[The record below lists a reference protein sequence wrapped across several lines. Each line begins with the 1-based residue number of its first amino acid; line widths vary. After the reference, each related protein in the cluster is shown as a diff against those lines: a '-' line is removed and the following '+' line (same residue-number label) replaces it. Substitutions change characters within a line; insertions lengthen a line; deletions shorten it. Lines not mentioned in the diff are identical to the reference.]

1 MKLWENVGAEEL
13 LRLLA
18 EGRLKAE
25 QIVDVRE
32 LHEWEYYHLEGTRH
46 MPMSVFP
53 ELMEGLGRNETL
65 YIMCAHGVRS
75 QAVCRYM
82 QDNGYESLLNVEG
95 GIAAVAACQGFQ
107 YD

>member
-1 MKLWENVGAEEL
+1 MKQWEDIDAEEL

-18 EGRLKAE
+18 NGLVKAD
-25 QIVDVRE
+25 QIIDVRE
-32 LHEWEYYHLEGTRH
+32 LQEWDYYHLEGSRH
-46 MPMSVFP
+46 LPMSVFP
-53 ELMEGLGRNETL
+53 DLMASLSQEDTL

-82 QDNGYESLLNVEG
+82 QENGYEALLNVEG
-95 GIAAVAACQGFQ
+95 GIAAVAARQGFQ